1 MKIRHLLLYAI
12 ACITLILAD
21 FSGASLLAFFAWLQV
36 YMLLSQQTFNKS
48 SQLWALKLFLIST
61 PLLLFWGSIHSFLFI
76 HLTEANYL
84 LLILTTILDL
94 SLCMAATG
102 YFIFSFEAAG
112 TVEYKLL
119 PSLQKS
125 WEIAKAKKLR
135 FFQISGSLFAIT
147 LIPWIGTDWKII
159 FAVTAIHLFL
169 SRNQL
174 QQVFDSGF

>member
-1 MKIRHLLLYAI
+1 MKIRHLLLYAL
-12 ACITLILAD
+12 ACTILIIAD

-48 SQLWALKLFLIST
+48 SQLWALKLFLISI

-76 HLTEANYL
+76 YLTETNYL
-84 LLILTTILDL
+84 FLIMTMLLDL
-94 SLCMAATG
+94 SLCLAATV

-112 TVEYKLL
+112 IVAYRLL

-125 WEIAKAKKLR
+125 WEIAKAKKLK
-135 FFQISGSLFAIT
+135 FFQLSGSLFTIT

-159 FAVTAIHLFL
+159 FAITAIHLFL

-174 QQVFDSGF
+174 RQVFDSGF